1 MLIVVP
7 KKSTL
12 IMPSDTGG
20 MKKNMAWKKIVAIVA
35 NSPRKMI
42 D

>member
-1 MLIVVP
+1 
-7 KKSTL
+7 
-12 IMPSDTGG
+12 MPSDTGG
-20 MKKNMAWKKIVAIVA
+20 MEKKHDLEKIVAIVA